1 MISPISFFV
10 PGVPKTAGSKRA
22 FPLWRGKGPNKQFVR
37 SIITDSSGASGKAW
51 RSSIRDEAAEAFG
64 ARDLLDGSL
73 HIEFTFYVTR
83 PKSHLNK
90 SGNLKPWAPRRPATR
105 PDALKLAR
113 AAEDALTGIIWKDDA
128 QITTEV
134 LRKRYADKQ
143 GMDVEI
149 REDVE

>member
-1 MISPISFFV
+1 MINRIEFYV

-22 FPLWRGKGPNKQFVR
+22 FPLWKGKGASKQFVR
-37 SIITDSSGASGKAW
+37 SIITDSSGSEGKAW
-51 RSSIRDEAAEAFG
+51 RNSIQHWATEAFG

-73 HIEFTFYVTR
+73 HVEFTFYVTR
-83 PKSHLNK
+83 PKNHFGK
-90 SGNLKPWAPRRPATR
+90 HGLKASAPRRPATR

-134 LRKRYADKQ
+134 LRKRYADKP
-143 GMDVEI
+143 GMIVEI